1 MSCPSWKI
9 NYASRIK
16 VNFLNFNTLCSRL
29 LRHSNQ
35 WKNTVLS
42 LLAWNDTVLGCS
54 YVTVHCTVILQCKNL
69 GYIYENPS
77 YNKNTV
83 FRLLV
88 PSVPWHQQDKKLA
101 VTTPNKLLRK
111 ECEVSL
117 WSHLKFFRLICTICR
132 VCRITSSTI
141 TR

>member
-9 NYASRIK
+9 NDASRIK

-29 LRHSNQ
+29 VRHSRQ

-83 FRLLV
+83 FLLLV

-101 VTTPNKLLRK
+101 VTTPNKLLRRTDSVFLFSRK
-111 ECEVSL
+111 T
-117 WSHLKFFRLICTICR
+117 LIKSIQISFD
-132 VCRITSSTI
+132 V
-141 TR
+141 

>member
-9 NYASRIK
+9 NHASRIK
-16 VNFLNFNTLCSRL
+16 VYFLNFNTLCSRL
-29 LRHSNQ
+29 VRHSRQ

-54 YVTVHCTVILQCKNL
+54 YVAVHCTVILRCKNL
-69 GYIYENPS
+69 GYIHENP
-77 YNKNTV
+77 V

-101 VTTPNKLLRK
+101 VTTPNKLLRWTDSVFLFSRK
-111 ECEVSL
+111 T
-117 WSHLKFFRLICTICR
+117 LIKSIQISFD
-132 VCRITSSTI
+132 V
-141 TR
+141 